1 MGAMRVLVFAA
12 HPDDAEVGCG
22 GTIAKYA
29 AQGHAVR
36 VITTVVPS
44 LHEVRLGEAQAAARI
59 LGVEHECLDIP
70 PEEMVF
76 SRAVV
81 QRFDR
86 AISDFSPDLILTHWL
101 HDSHNDHQVVANA
114 TVAASRKN
122 SCSVF
127 MYEQTIPGGITP
139 HAFLAQ
145 KYVDISANIETKIA
159 SLKAHASQMES
170 YGEWWLYGI
179 RGRAQY
185 RGFQIRRRYAEAFE
199 VIKDIEL

>member
-1 MGAMRVLVFAA
+1 MRVLVFAA
-12 HPDDAEVGCG
+12 HPDDAELGCG

-29 AQGHAVR
+29 SQGHTVR
-36 VITTVVPS
+36 IVTAVVPS
-44 LHEVRLGEAQAAARI
+44 QHEVRLEESRVAAQV

-70 PEEMVF
+70 PDEMVF
-76 SRAVV
+76 GRPVV

-86 AISDFSPDLILTHWL
+86 VLADFGPDLILTHWL

-114 TVAASRKN
+114 TIAASRKN
-122 SCSVF
+122 SCSVYMF
-127 MYEQTIPGGITP
+127 EQTMPGGITSHP
-139 HAFLAQ
+139 FRAQ
-145 KYVDISANIETKIA
+145 KYVDITPTLEKKLEA
-159 SLKAHASQMES
+159 LKAHASQVHGH
-170 YGEWWLYGI
+170 GELWLGGI